1 MNKIDILK
9 LDTIDSTNLYAMQ
22 NLGNLKDKQVIVADY
37 QTAGKGTHGRKW
49 ISDNSRN
56 ACVSIVLKPE
66 IENYPYSNLTQYLSA
81 ILCEVLEEKYKVK
94 PEIKWPN
101 DIFVEGAKMAGI
113 LCEAK
118 NKNNKIE
125 ALVLGFGVNLNMDK
139 DELEKIDQ
147 KATSLKVLLDKDI
160 DVEEFIKSVLERFFG
175 EYESFSENGFK
186 YIKDRYIKKC
196 NFIGQNIKI
205 RSNEGFK
212 EYFAHGVNDD
222 GTLTVL
228 DKDNKKINI
237 ISGGLL

>member
-1 MNKIDILK
+1 MDNVDILK
-9 LDTIDSTNLYAMQ
+9 FDTIDSTNLYAMQ
-22 NLGNLKDKQVIVADY
+22 NLEGLKDKQVIVADY

-49 ISDNSRN
+49 VSDNSRN

-66 IENYPYSNLTQYLSA
+66 MENYPYSNLTQYLSA
-81 ILCEVLEEKYKVK
+81 ILCEVLEEEYKVK

-101 DIFVEGAKMAGI
+101 DIFVEGAKIAGI

-160 DVEEFIKSVLERFFG
+160 DVEEFIKSVLERFFE
-175 EYESFSENGFK
+175 EYEIFSKEGFK
-186 YIKDRYIKKC
+186 YIKDRYIKRCDFLGKD
-196 NFIGQNIKI
+196 IKI
-205 RSNEGFK
+205 KSNDEIQEYIAK
-212 EYFAHGVNDD
+212 EIDDD

-228 DKDNKKINI
+228 DKDNKKIKI

>member
-1 MNKIDILK
+1 MDNVDILK
-9 LDTIDSTNLYAMQ
+9 FDTIDSTNLYAMQ
-22 NLGNLKDKQVIVADY
+22 NLEVLKDKQVIVADY

-56 ACVSIVLKPE
+56 ACVSIVLKPK
-66 IENYPYSNLTQYLSA
+66 IENYPYSNLTQYLSV
-81 ILCEVLEEKYKVK
+81 ILCEVLENEYNIK
-94 PEIKWPN
+94 PGIKWPN
-101 DIFVEGAKMAGI
+101 DIFVEGAKIAGI

-147 KATSLKVLLDKDI
+147 KATSLKVLIDEDI
-160 DVEEFIKSVLERFFG
+160 DVNAFIKSVLEKFFK
-175 EYESFSENGFK
+175 EYEIFSKEGFK
-186 YIKDRYIKKC
+186 YIKDRYIKRCGFLGKD
-196 NFIGQNIKI
+196 IKI
-205 RSNEGFK
+205 KSNDEIQEYIAK
-212 EYFAHGVNDD
+212 EIDDD

-228 DKDNKKINI
+228 DKDNKKIKI